1 MRPVWRLR
9 LSIPALLVNYAGPV
23 SGTSLC
29 LANHRVA
36 PRLNRPPAHLLLLPA
51 ALGLA
56 FLLFLLPLPHGWS
69 AGWRGELT
77 NRVHAPL
84 MGVCFLLFATLLR
97 RPLLALPPLALATT
111 AALLMAALVEG
122 VQPWFGR
129 TASLEDFLWG
139 VAGIFGGL
147 AWSCAR
153 PRVMMRL
160 LGLACMLG
168 PPLLWWGHMALI
180 QAQAARLLPVLVDES
195 HPHLHPLW
203 SIDSLHISQGP
214 APVVLERDATHP
226 ASIHLDALERDW
238 SSYAGL
244 EISGTLQADAAV
256 EVGVRVDLDDAPA
269 NRLRAGGW
277 MQPGTGQIRVLWT
290 EGAATPQVHQ
300 LVVFLAAHPDH
311 ARLQIHQLRLL
322 PKAAAPA
329 STRSAPATTKKTPS
343 AGLQGTG
350 ADP

>member
-1 MRPVWRLR
+1 MSPVWRLR
-9 LSIPALLVNYAGPV
+9 LSTPALLVNCVCPA
-23 SGTSLC
+23 SGTSQC
-29 LANHRVA
+29 LVNHREA

-77 NRVHAPL
+77 NRMHAPL
-84 MGVCFLLFATLLR
+84 MGVCFLLFASLLR
-97 RPLLALPPLALATT
+97 RPLLAIPPLALATS
-111 AALLMAALVEG
+111 AALLMAAVVEG

-129 TASLEDFLWG
+129 TASLEDSLWG
-139 VAGIFGGL
+139 MAGIFGGL
-147 AWSCAR
+147 AWSCTK
-153 PRVMMRL
+153 PRMLMQL
-160 LGLACMLG
+160 LGLICMLG
-168 PPLLWWGHMALI
+168 PPVLWWGHMALI
-180 QAQAARLLPVLVDES
+180 QAQANRLLPVLVDES

-203 SIDSLHISQGP
+203 SLDSLQPPQGH
-214 APVVLERDATHP
+214 AILVLERDATHP

-244 EISGTLQADAAV
+244 EISGTLQAASAV
-256 EVGVRVDLDDAPA
+256 EVGVRVDLDDGPT

-277 MQPGTGQIRVLWT
+277 LQPGTGQIQVLWP

-311 ARLQIHQLRLL
+311 ARLQIHQLRLI
-322 PKAAAPA
+322 PKAAARGSA
-329 STRSAPATTKKTPS
+329 RSAPATTKKTPS